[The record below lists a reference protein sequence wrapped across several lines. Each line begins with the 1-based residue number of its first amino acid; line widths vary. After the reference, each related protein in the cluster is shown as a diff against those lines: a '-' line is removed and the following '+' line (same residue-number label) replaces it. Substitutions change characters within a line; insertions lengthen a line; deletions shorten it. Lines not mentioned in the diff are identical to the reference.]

1 VSKREKLMNST
12 TKPFKLAAIALAA
25 AALITAQ
32 SSASQGVTTSP
43 KQATVSKKL
52 LWKQEFTGK
61 SGAKPNSKIFSYDM
75 GGGGW
80 GNNEHQAYTDH
91 NATLTGTGQL
101 ALKLKRIPYNPD
113 DLNETCPIDTV
124 GNACEFESARIQTKG
139 KLNFK
144 YGRLEAR
151 IKVPVGDG
159 TWPAFWLLGSDISSN
174 AWPNCGEVDIMET
187 KGSEPYTVH
196 GTAHGPGYSGGDGI
210 VNTKTLSSRLGSG
223 YHIYALDW
231 TYNKMVWSVD
241 GKVYHTVT
249 PSVVGNHSYVFN
261 KPMFMILNVAAGGWF
276 AGDIDPDLNSAQ
288 MNIDYIRY
296 YSINGQGTM
305 SGTSSAIAAGK

>member
-1 VSKREKLMNST
+1 MMSKKSKAFKLMAIG
-12 TKPFKLAAIALAA
+12 LAACALVTVQA
-25 AALITAQ
+25 
-32 SSASQGVTTSP
+32 SASQGVIGEP
-43 KQATVSKKL
+43 KQAAVYKKL

-61 SGAKPNSKIFSYDM
+61 SGTKPNSKIFNYDL

-80 GNNEHQAYTDH
+80 GNNEHQAYTNH
-91 NATLTGTGQL
+91 NATLNGSGAL
-101 ALKLKRIPYNPD
+101 ALKLQRIVVD
-113 DLNETCPIDTV
+113 QSDLYETCPIDTP

-139 KLNFK
+139 KLNFQ

-174 AWPNCGEVDIMET
+174 AWPNCGEIDIMET

-210 VNTKTLSSRLGSG
+210 VNTRTISARLGSG

-231 TYNKMVWSVD
+231 TKNKMVWSID

-288 MNIDYIRY
+288 MSVDYIRY
-296 YSINGQGTM
+296 YSINGQGRVT
-305 SGTSSAIAAGK
+305 GTKSAIAAGKP

>member
-1 VSKREKLMNST
+1 MMSKKN
-12 TKPFKLAAIALAA
+12 KAFKLIAIGLAA
-25 AALITAQ
+25 CALVTVQA
-32 SSASQGVTTSP
+32 SASQGVMGNP
-43 KQATVSKKL
+43 KQAAVSKKL

-61 SGAKPNSKIFSYDM
+61 SGTKPNSKIFSYDM

-91 NATLTGTGQL
+91 NATLTGSGGL
-101 ALKLKRIPYNPD
+101 ALKLQRIVVD
-113 DLNETCPIDTV
+113 QTDLYETCPIDTP

-139 KLNFK
+139 KLNFM

-174 AWPNCGEVDIMET
+174 AWPNCGEIDIMET

-231 TYNKMVWSVD
+231 TKNKMVWSID
-241 GKVYHTVT
+241 GKVYHVVT
-249 PSVVGNHSYVFN
+249 PSIVGNHTYVFN

-288 MNIDYIRY
+288 MTVDYIRY
-296 YSINGQGTM
+296 YSINGQGRVTG
-305 SGTSSAIAAGK
+305 SASAIAAGKP

>member
-1 VSKREKLMNST
+1 MKRKSTKATKLIAIG
-12 TKPFKLAAIALAA
+12 LAACALVAVQ
-25 AALITAQ
+25 T
-32 SSASQGVTTSP
+32 SASQGVTARP
-43 KQATVSKKL
+43 HQATVSKKL

-61 SGAKPNSKIFSYDM
+61 SGTKPNSKIFNYDL

-91 NATLTGTGQL
+91 NATLNGSGSMVL
-101 ALKLKRIPYNPD
+101 HLERITP
-113 DLNETCPIDTV
+113 DLNDLYETCPINTV

-139 KLNFK
+139 KLNFL

-151 IKVPVGDG
+151 IKVPTGDG
-159 TWPAFWLLGSDISSN
+159 SWPAFWLLGSDISSN
-174 AWPNCGEVDIMET
+174 AWPNCGEIDIMET

-210 VNTKTLSSRLGSG
+210 VNTKTISARLGAG

-231 TYNKMVWSVD
+231 TKNKMVWSID

-249 PSVVGNHSYVFN
+249 PAVVGNHTYVFN
-261 KPMFMILNVAAGGWF
+261 KPMFLIMNVAAGGWF
-276 AGDIDPDLNSAQ
+276 AGDIDPDLTSTG
-288 MNIDYIRY
+288 MSVDYVRY
-296 YSINGQGTM
+296 YSLNGQGRVTG
-305 SGTSSAIAAGK
+305 SASAIAAGKP

>member
-1 VSKREKLMNST
+1 VVD
-12 TKPFKLAAIALAA
+12 
-25 AALITAQ
+25 Q
-32 SSASQGVTTSP
+32 S
-43 KQATVSKKL
+43 
-52 LWKQEFTGK
+52 
-61 SGAKPNSKIFSYDM
+61 
-75 GGGGW
+75 
-80 GNNEHQAYTDH
+80 
-91 NATLTGTGQL
+91 
-101 ALKLKRIPYNPD
+101 
-113 DLNETCPIDTV
+113 DLYETCPIDTP

-139 KLNFK
+139 KLNFQ

-174 AWPNCGEVDIMET
+174 AWPNCGEIDIMET

-210 VNTKTLSSRLGSG
+210 VNTKTVSSRLGSG

-231 TYNKMVWSVD
+231 TKNKMVWSID
-241 GKVYHTVT
+241 GKTYHVVT
-249 PSVVGNHSYVFN
+249 PSIVGNHTYVFN

-288 MNIDYIRY
+288 MTVDYIRY
-296 YSINGQGTM
+296 YSINGQGRVTG
-305 SGTSSAIAAGK
+305 SSSAIAAGKP

>member
-1 VSKREKLMNST
+1 MNKLPILKS
-12 TKPFKLAAIALAA
+12 AVAIAIAGFLLIAPVSANAA
-25 AALITAQ
+25 GEKILWTQ
-32 SSASQGVTTSP
+32 SFNEKAGTKVDP
-43 KQATVSKKL
+43 KIWSYNI
-52 LWKQEFTGK
+52 
-61 SGAKPNSKIFSYDM
+61 GA
-75 GGGGW
+75 GGW
-80 GNNEHQAYTDH
+80 GNNEHQAYTNH
-91 NATLTGTGQL
+91 NATLTGSGAL
-101 ALKLKRIPYNPD
+101 ALKLQRIVVD
-113 DLNETCPIDTV
+113 QSDLYETCPIDTP

-139 KLNFK
+139 KLNFQ

-159 TWPAFWLLGSDISSN
+159 TWPAFWLLGSDISTN
-174 AWPNCGEVDIMET
+174 AWPNCGEIDIMET

-210 VNTKTLSSRLGSG
+210 VNTRTISARLGSG

-231 TYNKMVWSVD
+231 TKNKMQWSID
-241 GKVYHTVT
+241 GKIYHTVT

-288 MNIDYIRY
+288 MSVDYIRY
-296 YSINGQGTM
+296 YSINGQGRVTG
-305 SGTSSAIAAGK
+305 SSSAIAAGKP